1 MNSFD
6 EVWAKIGQLSSTSLS
21 EEDMAKIIE
30 EFDEVKAEWR
40 VENITNLT
48 EEVVDLII
56 ASMSLLW
63 KCGEKQML
71 VNLFEKKL
79 NKWESYK
86 AKEVI

>member
-6 EVWAKIGQLSSTSLS
+6 DVWIKIGQLSSTSLS
-21 EEDMAKIIE
+21 EEDMAKIAE

-40 VENITNLT
+40 IENITNLT

-63 KCGEKQML
+63 KCGSKQDL
-71 VNLFEKKL
+71 INLFEKKL
-79 NKWESYK
+79 NKWESYARITK
-86 AKEVI
+86 